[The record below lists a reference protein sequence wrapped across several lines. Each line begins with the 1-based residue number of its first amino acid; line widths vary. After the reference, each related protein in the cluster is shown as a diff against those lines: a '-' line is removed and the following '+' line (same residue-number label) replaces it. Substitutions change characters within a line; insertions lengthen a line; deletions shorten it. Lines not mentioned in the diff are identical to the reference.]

1 MRPATPR
8 HRLAAASVGLALVLS
23 ACSSSGGGSTSATT
37 GAAPTSATTASAG
50 GSSTSAAAGTTGA
63 STTAAGSST
72 TGAGSATSAAAG
84 ELPRALDPS
93 FYVPPSPLPDG
104 KPGDLLRS
112 QELQPTAAG
121 RVFALLYRSTAAD
134 GSPTAV
140 SAAAFVPAAAP
151 SAAAP
156 REVLAWA
163 HGTTGLGDACSESGA
178 LISGSAPELAFVNII
193 TGSDRVVVAT
203 DYEGL
208 GTPGPHPYLVN
219 QVAGRNVLDSI
230 RAIVQL
236 PASGVTSASSAV
248 VWGHSQGGGAAA
260 FTAELQPTYA
270 PDVKLVGA
278 AVGAPAADFG
288 VFANAAA
295 PGAGT
300 DFGFVVMALAGFGA
314 AYPDVKLDTL
324 LTPEGQQ
331 VARDIGDQCSD
342 AILNRLNA
350 TKATD
355 LLTPAVT
362 TDPALAARLKE
373 NSAGYQKT
381 PVPILLYHGDDDL
394 VVPPVASTNI
404 RGRYCAEGVNAE
416 LKTYPGTDH
425 VSVLLPAFVDITTWL
440 DARLAGTPA
449 PNAC

>member
-8 HRLAAASVGLALVLS
+8 HRLAIAAVGLALVLP

-37 GAAPTSATTASAG
+37 AGATSSADAP
-50 GSSTSAAAGTTGA
+50 
-63 STTAAGSST
+63 STTAATASTGGAST
-72 TGAGSATSAAAG
+72 TGAGDAGSTTSASPATTAASG
-84 ELPRALDPS
+84 ALPRALDPS
-93 FYVPPSPLPDG
+93 FYVPPNPLPDG

-151 SAAAP
+151 SAATP
-156 REVLAWA
+156 RQVLAWA

-178 LISGSAPELAFVNII
+178 LISGSAPELAFVNLI

-230 RAIVQL
+230 RAVAQL
-236 PASGVTSASSAV
+236 PASGVTPASSAV

-300 DFGFVVMALAGFGA
+300 DFGFVVMALAGFAA
-314 AYPDVKLDTL
+314 AYPDVKLDAL
-324 LTPEGQQ
+324 LTSEGQQ
-331 VARDIGDQCSD
+331 VARDIQDQCAD
-342 AILNRLNA
+342 VILNRLNSL
-350 TKATD
+350 TATD
-355 LLTPAVT
+355 LLTPTVT
-362 TDPALAARLKE
+362 TDPSLAARLKE

-381 PVPILLYHGDDDL
+381 SVPIFLYHGDDDL

-425 VSVLLPAFVDITTWL
+425 VSVLLPAFTDITTWL
-440 DARLAGTPA
+440 DARLDGTPA

>member
-1 MRPATPR
+1 MRSATPR
-8 HRLAAASVGLALVLS
+8 HRLAIAAVGLALVLP
-23 ACSSSGGGSTSATT
+23 ACSSSGSGSTSATT
-37 GAAPTSATTASAG
+37 AGATTSAAGPSTSATSGGTGATSTTVAGAG
-50 GSSTSAAAGTTGA
+50 GTTTSGA
-63 STTAAGSST
+63 T
-72 TGAGSATSAAAG
+72 SATSAASG
-84 ELPRALDPS
+84 TLPRALDPS
-93 FYVPPSPLPDG
+93 FYVAPSPLPAG
-104 KPGDLLRS
+104 KPGDLLRT

-140 SAAAFVPAAAP
+140 SAVAFVPAAAP

-156 REVLAWA
+156 RQVLAWA

-230 RAIVQL
+230 RAVAQL
-236 PASGVTSASSAV
+236 PASGVTPASSAV

-300 DFGFVVMALAGFGA
+300 DFGFVVMALAGFAA

-331 VARDIGDQCSD
+331 VARDIEDQCAD
-342 AILNRLNA
+342 VILNRLNSL
-350 TKATD
+350 KASE
-355 LLTPAVT
+355 LLTPTVA
-362 TDPALAARLKE
+362 TDPSLAARLKE

-381 PVPILLYHGDDDL
+381 SVPIFLYHGDDDL

-449 PNAC
+449 PNGC